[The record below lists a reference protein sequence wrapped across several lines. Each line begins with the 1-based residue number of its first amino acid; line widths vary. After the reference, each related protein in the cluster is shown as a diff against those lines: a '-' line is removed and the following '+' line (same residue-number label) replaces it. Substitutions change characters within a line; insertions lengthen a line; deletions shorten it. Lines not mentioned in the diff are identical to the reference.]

1 MKTSQSDF
9 TQAMDAALSIAQA
22 AWDKSNDVPIGAVVL
37 NADGE
42 IIGKGGNERELT
54 GDPTAHAEIIAL
66 RNAAEKIGSWRLEDC
81 TLVVTLE
88 PCAMCAGAIL
98 QSRIPRVVFGAW
110 DVKAGAVGSPF
121 NSRSFPPLPII
132 SPSALRTTAP
142 IGTSFDLSHTTC
154 AIDRAASIA
163 LVKSF
168 CGDFTA

>member
-1 MKTSQSDF
+1 MKASQSDF
-9 TQAMDAALSIAQA
+9 TQAMEEALSIAQA
-22 AWDKSNDVPIGAVVL
+22 VWDKSSDVPIGAVIL

-42 IIGKGGNERELT
+42 IIGKGGNERELK

-110 DVKAGAVGSPF
+110 DEKAGAAGSLWDLLRDR
-121 NSRSFPPLPII
+121 RSLHQVEVI
-132 SPSALRTTAP
+132 SGVLEHRSQELLKKFFEGVR
-142 IGTSFDLSHTTC
+142 
-154 AIDRAASIA
+154 
-163 LVKSF
+163 
-168 CGDFTA
+168 

>member
-1 MKTSQSDF
+1 MKTSQNDF
-9 TQAMDAALSIAQA
+9 TNAMEAALSIAQA
-22 AWDKSNDVPIGAVVL
+22 VWDKSNDVPIGAVVL

-110 DVKAGAVGSPF
+110 DGKAGAAGSLWDLLRDR
-121 NSRSFPPLPII
+121 RSLHQVEVI
-132 SPSALRTTAP
+132 SGVLEQRSQELLKKFFEGVR
-142 IGTSFDLSHTTC
+142 
-154 AIDRAASIA
+154 
-163 LVKSF
+163 
-168 CGDFTA
+168 

>member
-1 MKTSQSDF
+1 MKSPQNDF
-9 TQAMDAALSIAQA
+9 TNAMEAALSIAQA
-22 AWDKSNDVPIGAVVL
+22 VWDKSNDVPIGAVVL

-42 IIGKGGNERELT
+42 IIGKGGNERELK

-110 DVKAGAVGSPF
+110 DVKAGAVGSLWDLLRDR
-121 NSRSFPPLPII
+121 RSLHQVEVI
-132 SPSALRTTAP
+132 SGVLEHRSQELLKKFFEAVR
-142 IGTSFDLSHTTC
+142 
-154 AIDRAASIA
+154 
-163 LVKSF
+163 
-168 CGDFTA
+168 

>member
-9 TQAMDAALSIAQA
+9 TQAMEAALSIAQSV
-22 AWDKSNDVPIGAVVL
+22 WDKSNDVPIGAVVL

-88 PCAMCAGAIL
+88 PCAMCSGAIL

-110 DVKAGAVGSPF
+110 DVKAGAVGSLWDLLRDR
-121 NSRSFPPLPII
+121 RSLHQVEVI
-132 SPSALRTTAP
+132 SGVLEHRSQELLKKFFEAVR
-142 IGTSFDLSHTTC
+142 
-154 AIDRAASIA
+154 
-163 LVKSF
+163 
-168 CGDFTA
+168 

>member
-1 MKTSQSDF
+1 MDSYARGYAVKSPQNDF
-9 TQAMDAALSIAQA
+9 TNAMEAALSIAQA
-22 AWDKSNDVPIGAVVL
+22 VWDKSNDVPIGAVVL

-66 RNAAEKIGSWRLEDC
+66 RTAAEKIGSWRLDNC

-110 DVKAGAVGSPF
+110 DEKAGAAGSLWDLLRDR
-121 NSRSFPPLPII
+121 RSLHQVEVI
-132 SPSALRTTAP
+132 SGVLENRSQALLKKFFESVR
-142 IGTSFDLSHTTC
+142 
-154 AIDRAASIA
+154 
-163 LVKSF
+163 
-168 CGDFTA
+168 

>member
-1 MKTSQSDF
+1 MKTSQNDF
-9 TQAMDAALSIAQA
+9 TNAMEAALSIAQA
-22 AWDKSNDVPIGAVVL
+22 VWDKSNDVPIGAVVL

-110 DVKAGAVGSPF
+110 DEKAGAAGSLWDLLRDR
-121 NSRSFPPLPII
+121 RSLHQVEVI
-132 SPSALRTTAP
+132 SGVLEQRSQELLKKFFEGVR
-142 IGTSFDLSHTTC
+142 
-154 AIDRAASIA
+154 
-163 LVKSF
+163 
-168 CGDFTA
+168 